1 MSLLKAT
8 TGKVIFIILFL
19 QPVFLFSQQLSPE
32 DALKQYAKYPA
43 ERIFVQFDKN
53 EYLAGETLHF
63 KAWVFA
69 KTSLSFISTNLYVE
83 LLDQQ
88 KKAVYSLVIP
98 LVGGVGD
105 GSFTIAKE
113 LPENMYYFRAY
124 TSWMLN
130 FSESIQYVQ
139 PVAIYNPGSSMRLA
153 APPDLLTAT
162 LHPESGLLLDG
173 VESDVAVRLNSFY
186 KLQTQWS
193 GYVFENTDTT
203 NRLSEFQSLNEE
215 IGLFTFTPYAGKKYS
230 VKITAA
236 NGYTVLVA
244 LPAVQTKGAT
254 LKTVNLA
261 DGIGFRISSKG
272 ISSQLKGY
280 KIVAQLRGEEL
291 LYSATIQNAKE
302 EINGLIPV
310 DAAAKGLVHIT
321 LFDAGGNAV
330 AERVCF
336 TGLQQVSFQAPAV
349 EYGRFTSE
357 PKKVNEWNITV
368 DSLRA
373 DSYAVLVEDA
383 ASNTVS
389 KNFIASYYLNGISA
403 QPQKTDWYFTK
414 ENKAAGG
421 ALDALL
427 LSEKWASFN
436 WNTLLHNPPMPMRF
450 FPDNYLTYQG
460 TVSIKDKAVSN
471 EKITLLFQ
479 LKDSSRIL
487 TDVKTDSTGIFRVKS
502 LYFFDT
508 AKVFYHLTNNK
519 NAAVKIDVDLRRS
532 ETFVPFTGVLPEHGF
547 TLVQRSKTDTLTER
561 VKNELAAI
569 RLAQTIADGFKTM
582 DEIIVKATMRTKSE
596 LLNKKL
602 SSPMFQS
609 PGESVFDFI
618 NEEQDM
624 GGSSVLE
631 WLGGRVAGATPEPG
645 GEISIRGQRPLIYI
659 DEFLDDGNPSMLNA
673 IPVSNIAMVKVIKN
687 SFLIGAGGAPV
698 VAIYTKRGDMFSPPE
713 VKRPNIPAKAVLG
726 YTVADQFKPLSYGKG
741 MTVKTGYDTR
751 SLLYWNSALLPEK
764 GKASIEFFNNNISK
778 KLRLLVIGFTAKGQ
792 PVYLNKEML
801 LR

>member
-1 MSLLKAT
+1 MLHCKIK
-8 TGKVIFIILFL
+8 GIRKILFAL
-19 QPVFLFSQQLSPE
+19 LALPLHLFAQQISPE
-32 DALKQYAKYPA
+32 DALKQFAKYPA
-43 ERIFVQFDKN
+43 ERIFVQFDKT

-69 KTSLSFISTNLYVE
+69 KLSLSFISTNLYVE
-83 LLDQQ
+83 LLDEQ
-88 KKAVYSLVIP
+88 KKPVYSTAIP
-98 LVGGVGD
+98 LVGGVGE
-105 GSFTIAKE
+105 GAFTIAKD
-113 LPENMYYFRAY
+113 LPENIYYFRAY
-124 TSWMLN
+124 TTWMLN
-130 FSESIQYVQ
+130 FNENVQYVQ
-139 PVAIYNPGSSMRLA
+139 PVAVYNPGSLMRLVA
-153 APPDLLTAT
+153 APVLPAAT
-162 LHPESGLLLDG
+162 LHPESGVLLDG
-173 VESDVAVRLNSFY
+173 VESDVAVRLKSFY
-186 KLQTQWS
+186 TLPAQWS
-193 GYVFENTDTT
+193 GYVYENADTT
-203 NRLSEFQSLNEE
+203 NKLSEFQSLNEE

-230 VKITAA
+230 VTITTAT
-236 NGYTVLVA
+236 GRTVLLA
-244 LPAVQTKGAT
+244 LPLVQKKGAS

-261 DGIGFRISSKG
+261 EGIGFRISSKG
-272 ISSQLKGY
+272 LPAQLRGY

-310 DAAAKGLVHIT
+310 DAAEKGLVHIS
-321 LFDAGGNAV
+321 LFDAEGNAV

-336 TGLQQVSFQAPAV
+336 AGLQQASFQTPGI
-349 EYGRFTSE
+349 EYSRFTSE

-383 ASNTVS
+383 SAASVS
-389 KNFIASYYLNGISA
+389 KNFIAGYYLHGLSS

-427 LSEKWASFN
+427 VSEKWSAFN
-436 WNTLLHNPPMPMRF
+436 WHTLLHSAVMPMRF

-460 TVSIKDKAVSN
+460 AVSIKGKAVAN

-487 TDVKTDSTGIFRVKS
+487 TDVKTDSAGIFKVKS

-519 NAAVKIDVDLRRS
+519 NAPVKIDVDLKRS
-532 ETFVPFTGVLPEHGF
+532 ETFVPYNSPLPEHNF
-547 TLVQRSKTDTLTER
+547 TLVQRSKTDTLPER

-569 RLAQTIADGFKTM
+569 RLAQSIADGFKTM
-582 DEIIVKATMRTKSE
+582 DEIVVKAAMRSKSE

-602 SSPMFQS
+602 SSPMFLS
-609 PGESVFDFI
+609 PGEVVFDFI
-618 NEEQDM
+618 NEEQDL
-624 GGSSVLE
+624 GGSFILE

-673 IPVSNIAMVKVIKN
+673 IPISNIAMVKVIKN
-687 SFLIGAGGAPV
+687 SFLIGASGAPV
-698 VAIYTKRGDMFSPPE
+698 VAVYTRRGDLFTPAE
-713 VKRPNIPAKAVLG
+713 IKRPNIPAKTILG
-726 YTVADQFKPLSYGKG
+726 YTVTDKFKPLSYGKG
-741 MTVKTGYDTR
+741 MTVKTGYDSR
-751 SLLYWNSALLPEK
+751 SLLYWNSALVPEK
-764 GKASIEFFNNNISK
+764 GKAVIEFFNNNISK
-778 KLRLLVIGFTAKGQ
+778 KLRLLVIGFTAKGV
-792 PVYLNKEML
+792 PVYLNKEVEL
-801 LR
+801 K